1 MRKFQYNFQMN
12 NRIAIIGAGFSGAAT
27 AIHLLTR
34 HGHKPFEVILINRH
48 ATLARG
54 VAYGTHSPAHLL
66 NVPTGRM
73 SVFAER
79 ENDFLEFAH
88 QTDAAITASDFVR
101 RSLYGAYLHT
111 RLDQAA
117 AAAGKAR
124 LTVMTGEITAL
135 RLKRDAAVLDFPDGR
150 RLHADR
156 VVLAV
161 GHYPPANPPVP
172 DHGVFAGT
180 GYVRDPWSPGALDQL
195 PLDKPILLL
204 GTGLTMMDVALDLEQ
219 RGYQETLFA
228 LSRHGLLSQA
238 HRALP
243 EMPQLEPP
251 AALLAGAAKVRVY
264 LHAVRTMIKESAH
277 HGHDWRDVIGALRPI
292 TPALWQ
298 ALPETERRRFLRHLQ
313 AYWDIHRHR
322 TAPVSAQRLTQLLAR
337 GMLRVRAG
345 RLLELRPASGAIH
358 VNWRPRGKSLSEHW
372 RGAAIINCTGPDS
385 RIQRLDDL
393 LIRSLL
399 ASRLL
404 TADPLE
410 LGVATDDEGALLD
423 NAGRSSRVIYYT
435 GPLLR
440 SRDWECTAVPELR
453 RAALRLADRLAGAW

>member
-1 MRKFQYNFQMN
+1 MN

-172 DHGVFAGT
+172 DHGVFAG
-180 GYVRDPWSPGALDQL
+180 
-195 PLDKPILLL
+195 
-204 GTGLTMMDVALDLEQ
+204 
-219 RGYQETLFA
+219 
-228 LSRHGLLSQA
+228 
-238 HRALP
+238 
-243 EMPQLEPP
+243 
-251 AALLAGAAKVRVY
+251 
-264 LHAVRTMIKESAH
+264 
-277 HGHDWRDVIGALRPI
+277 
-292 TPALWQ
+292 
-298 ALPETERRRFLRHLQ
+298 
-313 AYWDIHRHR
+313 
-322 TAPVSAQRLTQLLAR
+322 
-337 GMLRVRAG
+337 
-345 RLLELRPASGAIH
+345 
-358 VNWRPRGKSLSEHW
+358 
-372 RGAAIINCTGPDS
+372 
-385 RIQRLDDL
+385 
-393 LIRSLL
+393 
-399 ASRLL
+399 
-404 TADPLE
+404 
-410 LGVATDDEGALLD
+410 
-423 NAGRSSRVIYYT
+423 
-435 GPLLR
+435 
-440 SRDWECTAVPELR
+440 
-453 RAALRLADRLAGAW
+453 